1 MSARFAVFASGS
13 GTNFQALLDAEKA
26 DAPWR
31 VAVLFSDRPCAA
43 EGRARAAGRP
53 VHRIGM
59 DPGAADELL
68 GLLDE
73 RRVDGVLLA
82 GFLRLV
88 PAAVC
93 AAYRGRI
100 LNVHPSLLPA
110 FGGRGMHGRRIHEAV
125 LASGAAVSGAT
136 VHHVNERYDE
146 GGIMAQW
153 PVPVMP
159 DDTPESLAARVLAV
173 EHVLYPEAVAAL
185 ARSLDRG
192 APPTF
197 RWPGPDRRET
207 GELRRAVRAAF
218 GGPAGQASA

>member
-26 DAPWR
+26 GAPCR
-31 VAVLFSDRPCAA
+31 VAVLFADRPCAA

-68 GLLDE
+68 GLLGE

-82 GFLRLV
+82 GFLRLI

-146 GGIMAQW
+146 GRIMAQW

-173 EHVLYPEAVAAL
+173 EHVLYPEAAAAL

-192 APPTF
+192 APPRF

>member
-13 GTNFQALLDAEKA
+13 GTNLQALLDAERA
-26 DAPWR
+26 GAPCR
-31 VAVLFSDRPCAA
+31 VAAVFVDRPCAA

-53 VHRIGM
+53 VRRIDL
-59 DPGAADELL
+59 DPGGADELL
-68 GLLDE
+68 GLLGE
-73 RRVDGVLLA
+73 RRVDGILLA
-82 GFLRLV
+82 GLLRLV
-88 PAAVC
+88 PSAVC

-136 VHHVNERYDE
+136 VHHVDERYDE
-146 GGIMAQW
+146 GRIMAQW

-173 EHVLYPEAVAAL
+173 EHVLYPEAAAAL
-185 ARSLDRG
+185 ARTLERG
-192 APPTF
+192 TPPAF
-197 RWPGPDRRET
+197 RWPGPAPRET
-207 GELRRAVRAAF
+207 GEFRLAVRAAF
-218 GGPAGQASA
+218 GAPAARASA